1 MVVSEPTTANGIPAR
16 VGVVWRPDVDPRA
29 LAAFASEV
37 EQGGIDELW
46 LWEDCFRQGGIAQAA
61 VALAETE
68 SLVVGVG
75 VLPAPL
81 RSVVATALEIST
93 LATMFPGRVQL
104 AIGHGV
110 QEWMRQAGVAVS
122 SPLTLLREYVTALR
136 RLLAGHTVSMAG
148 DYVQLD
154 AIRLELVP
162 DVAVPVLIGGAG
174 PKTLKLAGEFADGVV
189 LDCQQTASSVR
200 TALGH
205 VDQGRRLQ
213 NPTHFRQVMYIACA
227 PGARS
232 GTRLAAEAQRWNVT
246 PVSEFGVGGSVS
258 DISAGIAPY
267 TAAGLDTMILQAIGD
282 EADTPDFLEAAT
294 DLVRAWGRAASTR
307 SSVD

>member
-1 MVVSEPTTANGIPAR
+1 MVASEPTTANGIPAR
-16 VGVVWRPDVDPRA
+16 VGVVWRPDFDPRA

-46 LWEDCFRQGGIAQAA
+46 LWEDCFLQGGIAQAA

-154 AIRLELVP
+154 AIRLEFVP
-162 DVAVPVLIGGAG
+162 DVPVHVLIGGAG
-174 PKTLKLAGEFADGVV
+174 PKTLTLAGEFGDGVI

-200 TALGH
+200 AALGH
-205 VDQGRRLQ
+205 VDQGRRRQ
-213 NPTHFRQVMYIACA
+213 NPALFRQVMYIACA

-232 GTRLAAEAQRWNVT
+232 VARLAAEAERWNVT

-258 DISAGIAPY
+258 DISGGIAPY
-267 TAAGLDTMILQAIGD
+267 SAAGLDTVILQPIGD
-282 EADTPDFLEAAT
+282 EADTPDFLAAVT
-294 DLVRAWGRAASTR
+294 DLVRAWRGAASTR